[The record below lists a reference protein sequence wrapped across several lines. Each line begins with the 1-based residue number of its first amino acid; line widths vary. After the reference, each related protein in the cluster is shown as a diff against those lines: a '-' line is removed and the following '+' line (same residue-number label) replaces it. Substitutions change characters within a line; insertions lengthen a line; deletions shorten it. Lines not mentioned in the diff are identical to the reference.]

1 MNLLRVVFSEVFP
14 PLFVVALC
22 GIGLFFSHVTQ
33 KERLQRM
40 LLVLGCGCLFVLFRM
55 GGHKLSGRYVVILI
69 PVATVVAVYGIY
81 GARWPLWLKRLIVL
95 LLVVVALGKTARIN
109 RYNNDYAT
117 LCRQIRADAAKYKSP
132 IIADFTGHV
141 PVVQYYSG
149 ISAVSFVNIPLGKTI
164 SEIIGNFLQD
174 YRYRGDVLYV
184 IIKAAAA
191 TSPLAADATTVRN
204 GDWELFSSEYD
215 SNRHDRK
222 LWVYCFLPHI
232 LRLDVGAETS
242 SAEAAALYR
251 TGFEKT
257 ESFDAHREQNGK
269 VLLKR
274 GISFFSNSVNLP
286 VGWKPNPSHGY
297 VRDCRGE
304 VEVVSEPVLS
314 GKRSLRMKSGNV
326 ISLVSPNVDIVA
338 CELQVGLQG
347 QALTSS
353 RFGIM
358 LYVYDGKRYE
368 KSLFSGYVTVIDK
381 KKKHYE
387 FVFVMDPDM
396 LKKSVRVCLALWDG
410 EMIFDD
416 ILLTSRKIEG
426 TLGQ

>member
-95 LLVVVALGKTARIN
+95 LLVVVALGKTSRIN
-109 RYNNDYAT
+109 RHNNYYAT

-132 IIADFTGHV
+132 VIADFTGHAL
-141 PVVQYYSG
+141 VVQYYSG
-149 ISAVSFVNIPLGKTI
+149 ISAVSFVSIPPGKTI

-191 TSPLAADATTVRN
+191 TSPLVADATTVRN
-204 GDWELFSSEYD
+204 GEWKLFYSEYD
-215 SNRHDRK
+215 SNRHNRK
-222 LWVYCFLPHI
+222 LWAYRFLPHI
-232 LRLDVGAETS
+232 VKTEAQAEIS
-242 SAEAAALYR
+242 STEAFVLYR
-251 TGFEKT
+251 TGFEAM
-257 ESFDAHREQNGK
+257 ELFDAQREQKGK

-274 GISFFSNSVNLP
+274 GISFFSNPVNLP
-286 VGWKPNPSHGY
+286 VGWEPNPSHGY